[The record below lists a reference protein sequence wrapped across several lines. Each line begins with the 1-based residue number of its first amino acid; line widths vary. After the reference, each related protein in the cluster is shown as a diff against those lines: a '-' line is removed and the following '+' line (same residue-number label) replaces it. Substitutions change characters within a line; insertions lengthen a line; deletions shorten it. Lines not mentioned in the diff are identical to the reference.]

1 MHLFHSLVDVLP
13 ISHYL
18 LMRYAEEVSSDPEQ
32 IMGHLVRMLYAEV
45 YQLDLHEDD
54 LVAVCSRIQAHGDKV
69 KARAEEA
76 QKKPGNGA
84 RAARKGNFSD
94 YYNDFMDKLDMTE
107 TCLWLADFDPD
118 KARRLYLREDYEVV
132 EKMADFKRGY
142 TREQQRLLFEGPLFG
157 FGGKYGGAGGGGR
170 NEGDVR
176 VHDMSQMSSS
186 QAMERISQ
194 MSRRH

>member
-18 LMRYAEEVSSDPEQ
+18 LIRYAEEVNEDPEQ

-45 YQLDLHEDD
+45 YHVDLHEED
-54 LVAVCSRIQAHGDKV
+54 LVAVCNRIQAHGEKV
-69 KARAEEA
+69 RARAEDA
-76 QKKPGNGA
+76 KKKPGNGQHKA
-84 RAARKGNFSD
+84 VRKGNFSD
-94 YYNDFMDKLDMTE
+94 YYNEFMDKMDMTE
-107 TCLWLADFDPD
+107 TCLWLADFDPE
-118 KARRLYLREDYEVV
+118 KARRLYLLEDYEVV

-157 FGGKYGGAGGGGR
+157 FGGKYGGGGGGR

-176 VHDMSQMSSS
+176 VHDLSQMSSA

-194 MSRRH
+194 MSKRH